1 MDLYTRCPACD
12 TTFRVSTD
20 QLQAS
25 VGKVRCGQC
34 QSVFDAFATLT
45 ADGPI
50 QPAGQS
56 GVPAQSMEARLVP
69 SSGAPV
75 ADAMPS
81 SGKADSYD
89 PTLRPDPAISLYE
102 WEFKVPEAPR
112 HTIGWA
118 VLIGML
124 SITLVA
130 QAAYAFRAELMMSVP
145 QTREYYIQVCETLGC
160 KIGLPELSNYLHVEA
175 SDLKAVDAQFPG
187 EVQLLALVR
196 NRAPTEMAYPAF
208 ELTLTNSMEQSV
220 ARRVF
225 LPADYL
231 PPGTTA
237 AGIQA
242 GSEMQIQLFLDTGT
256 LRAAGYRLYLFYP

>member
-34 QSVFDAFATLT
+34 QTVFDAFATLT
-45 ADGPI
+45 AQGPI
-50 QPAGQS
+50 APARQS
-56 GVPAQSMEARLVP
+56 GAPAQSMETRPAP
-69 SSGAPV
+69 SSGSPV
-75 ADAMPS
+75 AGAMPPPVPDDS
-81 SGKADSYD
+81 SDL
-89 PTLRPDPAISLYE
+89 TLRPDPAINLYE

-112 HTIGWA
+112 HTVGWA
-118 VLIGML
+118 VLIGLL
-124 SITLVA
+124 SIALVA
-130 QAAYAFRAELMMSVP
+130 QAAYAFRTELMMSVP
-145 QTREYYIQVCETLGC
+145 QTRKYYIQVCESLGC
-160 KIGLPELSNYLHVEA
+160 RIGLPELSNYLHVES
-175 SDLKAVDAQFPG
+175 SDLKAVDAQHPG

-196 NRAPTEMAYPAF
+196 NRAQIEMAYPAF
-208 ELTLTNSMEQSV
+208 ELTLTNSMEQSI

-231 PPGTTA
+231 PSGTRAPGL
-237 AGIQA
+237 QA